1 MSEKVVRIFIQ
12 YYEYRTRFIWDT
24 LIFHYSSIIDL
35 IKYFFQVKQIKDPK
49 TCTQNIKTKS
59 KTSQEKPKNKAA
71 KNVKK
76 AKQDKTSKVNEEVKT
91 KQIQVITLVTKSCNT
106 PDRKGIILITILISF
121 LLYIVFEVFWAINS
135 GQIKL
140 MFIGSCSLVYKLTTL
155 WFRGVKFEFSL

>member
-1 MSEKVVRIFIQ
+1 MNTDPLYLGHTCIP
-12 YYEYRTRFIWDT
+12 
-24 LIFHYSSIIDL
+24 LLFHIDL

-91 KQIQVITLVTKSCNT
+91 KQIQVITLVTKSRNM
-106 PDRKGIILITILISF
+106 PDRKGIILIITILISF
-121 LLYIVFEVFWAINS
+121 LLYIVFEVF
-135 GQIKL
+135 
-140 MFIGSCSLVYKLTTL
+140 
-155 WFRGVKFEFSL
+155 